1 MMNKQIICII
11 IDFYIIINS
20 IIKHYSMKPFY
31 HLSLKE
37 RRDHLINRGLLT
49 QATVDYLIHS
59 APESWQYL
67 ANDWIE
73 NCIGAHA
80 LPLGIVLD
88 IPIND
93 QSCHG
98 VLAVEETS
106 IIAALNKTIKWV
118 KTHGKLTTSHESAR
132 QIGQVTIPGQLSA
145 SEITQLN
152 CSIPQWIH
160 NLNADVAYSWHKR
173 GGGVTDITYHPFE
186 DFFQLHVHVN
196 PLDAM
201 GANRTNQICGTLSKL
216 FSNQFPH
223 QVLTCILSNQT
234 HTCTEASITLN
245 IDDPI
250 LAERIVFLNHVALSD
265 PYRAATHNKGI
276 MNAIEPVLIATGN
289 DWRAASTAIHSYA
302 ARLGQYQALTQWTF
316 NGQQLIG
323 TLRTPIPLGIVGGV
337 TKQHP
342 GAQLALSMM
351 NIQHAD
357 QLAQR
362 ACALGL
368 LQNLAALKALVSDGI
383 TPGHMKLHINNILQ
397 HFDLPSH
404 TRQKVKEQAIN
415 HLNKYGKMNHSIIEQ
430 LIQDCHT

>member
-1 MMNKQIICII
+1 
-11 IDFYIIINS
+11 
-20 IIKHYSMKPFY
+20 MKPIY

-49 QATVDYLIHS
+49 QATADYLIHS
-59 APESWQYL
+59 APESWQCL

-88 IPIND
+88 IPIN
-93 QSCHG
+93 QQLCHG

-106 IIAALNKTIKWV
+106 IIAALNKTTKWV
-118 KTHGKLTTSHESAR
+118 RSHGSLTTSHQSTR
-132 QIGQVTIPGQLSA
+132 QIGQVTIPGQLTTNEHSVLN
-145 SEITQLN
+145 QLM
-152 CSIPQWIH
+152 PQWI
-160 NLNADVAYSWHKR
+160 NKLNQDVAHSWHQR

-186 DFFQLHVHVN
+186 DFFQLHVHVD

-201 GANRTNQICGTLSKL
+201 GANRTNQICVALSHL
-216 FSNQFPH
+216 FSSKFSH
-223 QVLTCILSNQT
+223 QVLTCILSN
-234 HTCTEASITLN
+234 HANTCTEASITLQ

-250 LAERIVFLNHVALSD
+250 MAERIVFLNHVAQKD

-289 DWRAASTAIHSYA
+289 DWRAASAAIHSYA

-316 NGQQLIG
+316 DGKQLVG
-323 TLRTPIPLGIVGGV
+323 TLKVPIPLGIVGGV

-397 HFDLPSH
+397 HFDLPPH
-404 TRQKVKEQAIN
+404 TRQKVKELAIN
-415 HLNKYGKMNHSIIEQ
+415 HLNQHGRMNHSIIEQ